1 MTARVPC
8 FSLALAFF
16 TFMQLDVTATVRM
29 TGPEAAFRNVRVA
42 MTVFAEENEGR
53 IAASWEDLE
62 PYLHMGAIEKW
73 LGKPPKD
80 AIALLADV
88 RPEPKI
94 DGKRVVAILLIPS
107 EGGTY
112 WAAIEDAEKF
122 IVPAVF
128 ADKEVRN
135 SGIDLSMVIANSEL
149 PESQQSPSSA
159 PEEEIGDTILSGGET
174 ASQNTASG
182 ASASGKANVDSKSSN
197 FSTWTIVVIVVA
209 VVGILLLL
217 IRVILRGR
225 AS

>member
-1 MTARVPC
+1 MTVRAPC
-8 FSLALAFF
+8 YSLVLAFL
-16 TFMQLDVTATVRM
+16 TFIQLDVTATVQM
-29 TGPEAAFRNVRVA
+29 TGPEASFRNVRVA

-53 IAASWEDLE
+53 IAASWDDLE

-94 DGKRVVAILLIPS
+94 GGKRVVAILLIPS

-122 IVPAVF
+122 VVPAVF
-128 ADKEVRN
+128 TEKEVRN
-135 SGIDLSMVIANSEL
+135 SGIDLSMFIADSEL

-159 PEEEIGDTILSGGET
+159 PEEEIGDTILSTGET
-174 ASQNTASG
+174 ASQNTATG
-182 ASASGKANVDSKSSN
+182 AGASGKANVGSESSN
-197 FSTWTIVVIVVA
+197 LSTWTLVVIVVA
-209 VVGILLLL
+209 VLGILLLL
-217 IRVILRGR
+217 IRVFLRGR